1 VVTAAV
7 AVDVAVAAADDTSN
21 IVSDTNTAD
30 MDTDTSALL
39 MFRLSNP
46 MLRYSMS
53 CSKRFPLGKWAQ
65 LPHVG

>member
-1 VVTAAV
+1 MVVTAVV
-7 AVDVAVAAADDTSN
+7 AVAADDTSN

-53 CSKRFPLGKWAQ
+53 CSERIPLGKWAQ